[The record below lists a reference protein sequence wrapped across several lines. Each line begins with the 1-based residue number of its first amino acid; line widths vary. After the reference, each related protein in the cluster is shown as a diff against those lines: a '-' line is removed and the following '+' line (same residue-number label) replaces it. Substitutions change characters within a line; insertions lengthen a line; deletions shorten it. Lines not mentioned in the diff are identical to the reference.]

1 MTGSTDAILYSHTKG
16 YLQTAG
22 RLAFHI
28 GPLMAM
34 AASFSAT
41 SCVAQSLRNKDD
53 ATNYVL
59 GGFSSGAIFG
69 IWMKS
74 ARAGIYSSVMLG
86 TFACLKKMSVD
97 EGWELFPEPKNP
109 ERSLFDKV
117 KYDYSALKD
126 K

>member
-1 MTGSTDAILYSHTKG
+1 MTGSTDSILYSHTKG

-41 SCVAQSLRNKDD
+41 SCVAQSLRKKDD
-53 ATNYVL
+53 GINYVI
-59 GGFSSGAIFG
+59 GAFSSGTIFG
-69 IWMKS
+69 IWTKS
-74 ARAGIYSSVMLG
+74 TRAGIYSSVMLG
-86 TFACLKKMSVD
+86 AFAYLKKWSVE

-109 ERSLFDKV
+109 ERYLFDKV